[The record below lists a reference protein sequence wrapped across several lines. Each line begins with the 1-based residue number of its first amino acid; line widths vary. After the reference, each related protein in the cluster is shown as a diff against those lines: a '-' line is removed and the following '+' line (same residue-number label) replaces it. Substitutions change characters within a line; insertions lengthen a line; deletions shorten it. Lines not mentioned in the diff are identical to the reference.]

1 MQRTLSSRR
10 GFLKL
15 VGASATLPLLAACQA
30 TPGTPVPAGP
40 TAPVAASGQPTIVA
54 APTSAVAAPTAAAA
68 GSPKPGGTLKAMQA
82 GDLSSVD
89 GHYYT
94 PGAGLSAWIVFDTL
108 TEYDDNLRPQPAL
121 AESWDQSSDSK
132 QISLTLRKGV
142 NFHSGRE
149 VTSDDLIYNLN
160 RILDFKLTAGIIT
173 GFVPPNTQWD
183 APDKYTVTITTE
195 KPWINVFDFLQVF
208 NILDPNS
215 PEGPRGKSTAVGT
228 GAFSMVEWVQGD
240 HVTYARNKDYWR
252 TGKPLLDQI
261 VLNIAK
267 DQQAMAVQL
276 EAGQVDFIVN
286 PTIQDYVRLAD
297 DTSKFQ
303 GLELPNPAA
312 FAMMQPN
319 STRPPMDN
327 KLVRQALNWA
337 IDRQRM
343 DDAVQLG
350 RVKIQDLPWP
360 PASPA
365 SEPQKNNLITFDLD
379 KAKSLLQQAGVG
391 PFDLDLLYSAVS
403 TTAAQQAQIYQQDLA
418 KIGVNGIIRTLQP
431 AALLDAW
438 HTQTYGLYFAGDPWA
453 NLEPLT
459 QFTSGSTTNYR
470 GNNGGYLSEAYTKL
484 VEAAAGEVDPVKR
497 KQIYSQLNDFLLD
510 EAFVYALWS
519 NVTRAVAK
527 PNIKDLG
534 HRRNEM
540 WTFYNAWLA

>member
-108 TEYDDNLRPQPAL
+108 TEYDDNLKPQPAL

>member
-1 MQRTLSSRR
+1 M
-10 GFLKL
+10 F
-15 VGASATLPLLAACQA
+15 LLAACQ
-30 TPGTPVPAGP
+30 TVPSTTSP
-40 TAPVAASGQPTIVA
+40 TLPTTAPAAQPTTA
-54 APTSAVAAPTAAAA
+54 AVAAPTTASAKPTAAQAA
-68 GSPKPGGTLKAMQA
+68 SPKLGGMLKAVQA

-108 TEYDDNLRPQPAL
+108 TEYDDNLIPQPAL
-121 AESWDQSSDSK
+121 AESWDQSADKK

-142 NFHSGRE
+142 TFHSGRE
-149 VTSDDLIYNLN
+149 VTSDDIIYNLN

-173 GFVPPNTQWD
+173 GFVPPNTQWQTR
-183 APDKYTVTITTE
+183 DKYTVTITTE
-195 KPWINVFDFLQVF
+195 KPWINIFDFLQVL
-208 NILDPNS
+208 NILDQNS
-215 PEGPRGKSTAVGT
+215 PEGPRGKTTAVGT

-240 HVTYARNKDYWR
+240 HVTYAKNKDYWR

-261 VLNIAK
+261 ILNIAK
-267 DQQAMAVQL
+267 DQQAMVVQL
-276 EAGQVDFIVN
+276 EGGQVDFIVN
-286 PTIQDYVRLAD
+286 PTIQDFVRLAD
-297 DTSKFQ
+297 DTTRYQ

-319 STRPPMDN
+319 SMRPPMDN

-343 DDAVQLG
+343 ADAVQLG

-365 SEPQKNNLITFDLD
+365 SEPQKNGLITFNLD
-379 KAKSLLQQAGVG
+379 KAKSLLEQAGVG
-391 PFDLDLLYSAVS
+391 NFDLDLLHSAVS
-403 TTAAQQAQIYQQDLA
+403 ATNGQLAQIYQSDLA
-418 KIGVNGIIRTLQP
+418 KIGVNGIIRTLQR

-438 HTQTYGLYFAGDPWA
+438 HQQTYGLYFAADPWA

-470 GNNGGYLSEAYTKL
+470 GNNSGYLSEGYTKL
-484 VEAAAGEVDPVKR
+484 VEAAAGEVDATKR

-510 EAFVYALWS
+510 EAFVYPLYS

-527 PNIKDLG
+527 PNLKDLG

>member
-1 MQRTLSSRR
+1 M
-10 GFLKL
+10 
-15 VGASATLPLLAACQA
+15 GAAMPLLAACQVA
-30 TPGTPVPAGP
+30 PGSASPTQPP
-40 TAPVAASGQPTIVA
+40 TAPAAQQTTASVA
-54 APTSAVAAPTAAAA
+54 APTTAAAA
-68 GSPKPGGTLKAMQA
+68 PTTASAANPKPGGTLTAMQA

-108 TEYDDNLRPQPAL
+108 TEYDDNLKPQPAL

-142 NFHSGRE
+142 TFHSGRE

-173 GFVPPNTQWD
+173 GFVPPNTQWQ
-183 APDKYTVTITTE
+183 ARDKYTVTITTE
-195 KPWINVFDFLQVF
+195 KPWINVFDFLQVL
-208 NILDPNS
+208 NIVDQNS
-215 PEGPRGKSTAVGT
+215 PDGPRGKTTAVGT

-240 HVTYARNKDYWR
+240 HVTYAKNKNYWR

-261 VLNIAK
+261 ILNIAK
-267 DQQAMAVQL
+267 DQQSMAVQL

-286 PTIQDYVRLAD
+286 PTIQDYARLSD
-297 DTSKFQ
+297 DTTKYQ

-319 STRPPMDN
+319 STRSPMDN

-343 DDAVQLG
+343 ADTVQLG

-365 SEPQKNNLITFDLD
+365 AEPQKNNLITFNLD
-379 KAKSLLQQAGVG
+379 KAKSLLDQAGISN
-391 PFDLDLLYSAVS
+391 FDLDLLYSAVS
-403 TTAAQQAQIYQQDLA
+403 TTAAQQAQIYQSDLA

-438 HTQTYGLYFAGDPWA
+438 HTQTYGLYFAADPWA

-470 GNNGGYLSEAYTKL
+470 GNNGGYLSDGYTKL
-484 VEAAAGEVDPVKR
+484 VEAAAGEVDPARR

-510 EAFVYALWS
+510 EAFVYPLWS
-519 NVTRAVAK
+519 NITRAVAK
-527 PNIKDLG
+527 TKLKDLG

>member
-15 VGASATLPLLAACQA
+15 VGAGAAVPLLAACQTA
-30 TPGTPVPAGP
+30 GTS
-40 TAPVAASGQPTIVA
+40 APSAPPPA
-54 APTSAVAAPTAAAA
+54 APPTAAAVTA
-68 GSPKPGGTLKAMQA
+68 TTSAAPAPTTAQAANPKPGGTLKAMQA

-108 TEYDDNLRPQPAL
+108 TEYDDNLKPQPAL
-121 AESWDQSSDSK
+121 AESWDQSSDGK

-173 GFVPPNTQWD
+173 GFVPPNTQWQ
-183 APDKYTVTITTE
+183 ARDKYTVTITTE

-228 GAFSMVEWVQGD
+228 GAFSLVEWVQGD
-240 HVTYARNKDYWR
+240 HVTYAKNKDYWR

-267 DQQAMAVQL
+267 DQQAMTVQL

-319 STRPPMDN
+319 STRAPMDN

-343 DDAVQLG
+343 ADAVQLG

-391 PFDLDLLYSAVS
+391 NFELDLLYSAVS
-403 TTAAQQAQIYQQDLA
+403 ATAAQQAQIYQQDLA
-418 KIGVNGIIRTLQP
+418 KIGVNGVIRTLQP

-438 HTQTYGLYFAGDPWA
+438 HTQTYGLYFAGDPWS

-470 GNNGGYLSEAYTKL
+470 GNNGGYLSEAYTQL
-484 VEAAAGEVDPVKR
+484 VEAAAGEVDPAKR

-527 PNIKDLG
+527 PNLKDLG

-540 WTFYNAWLA
+540 WTFYNASFA

>member
-1 MQRTLSSRR
+1 
-10 GFLKL
+10 
-15 VGASATLPLLAACQA
+15 VACQA
-30 TPGTPVPAGP
+30 APGTPSPARP
-40 TAPVAASGQPTIVA
+40 TTAPAAQPTTAPVGAPTTAAA
-54 APTSAVAAPTAAAA
+54 APTTVAAAPTAASAA
-68 GSPKPGGTLKAMQA
+68 SPKLGGTLKAMQA
-82 GDLSSVD
+82 GDLASVD

-108 TEYDDNLRPQPAL
+108 TEYDDNLKPQPAL

-142 NFHSGRE
+142 TFHSGRE

-173 GFVPPNTQWD
+173 GFVPPNTEWK
-183 APDKYTVTITTE
+183 ARDKYTVTITTE
-195 KPWINVFDFLQVF
+195 KPWINVFDFLQVL
-208 NILDPNS
+208 NILDQNS
-215 PEGPRGKSTAVGT
+215 PDGPRGKTTAVGT

-240 HVTYARNKDYWR
+240 HVTYTKNKNYWR

-261 VLNIAK
+261 VLTIAK
-267 DQQAMAVQL
+267 DQQAMVVQL
-276 EAGQVDFIVN
+276 EGGQVDFIVN
-286 PTIQDYVRLAD
+286 PTIQDFVRLSG

-312 FAMMQPN
+312 FAMMQAN

-343 DDAVQLG
+343 ADAVQLG

-365 SEPQKNNLITFDLD
+365 SEPQKNNLITFNLD
-379 KAKSLLQQAGVG
+379 KARSLLEQAGVG
-391 PFDLDLLYSAVS
+391 NFDLDLLHSAAS
-403 TTAAQQAQIYQQDLA
+403 LTNGQLAQIYQSDLA
-418 KIGVNGIIRTLQP
+418 KIGVNGIIRNLQP

-438 HTQTYGLYFAGDPWA
+438 HTQTYGLYFAADPWA

-470 GNNGGYLSEAYTKL
+470 GNNGGYLSDAYTKL
-484 VEAAAGEVDPVKR
+484 VETAAGEVDPAKR

-510 EAFVYALWS
+510 EAFVYPLWS
-519 NVTRAVAK
+519 NITRAVARA
-527 PNIKDLG
+527 NLKDLG
-534 HRRNEM
+534 HRRKEM
-540 WTFYNAWLA
+540 WTFYDASLA

>member
-1 MQRTLSSRR
+1 MQSTLSSRR
-10 GFLKL
+10 AFLKL
-15 VGASATLPLLAACQA
+15 VGAGTAMTLLAACQ
-30 TPGTPVPAGP
+30 GTP
-40 TAPVAASGQPTIVA
+40 AASGPTSVPAAQPTTVPLA
-54 APTSAVAAPTAAAA
+54 AQPTTAAAA
-68 GSPKPGGTLKAMQA
+68 PNATTAASPKSGGTLTAMQA

-108 TEYDDNLRPQPAL
+108 TEYDDNLKPQPAL
-121 AESWDQSSDSK
+121 AESWDQSSDGK

-142 NFHSGRE
+142 TFHSGRE

-173 GFVPPNTQWD
+173 GFVPPNTQWT
-183 APDKYTVTITTE
+183 ARDKYTVTMTTE
-195 KPWINVFDFLQVF
+195 KPWINVFDFLQVL
-208 NILDPNS
+208 NILDQNS
-215 PEGPRGKSTAVGT
+215 PDGPRGKTTAVGT

-240 HVTYARNKDYWR
+240 HVTYAKNKNYWR

-267 DQQAMAVQL
+267 DQQAMTVQL
-276 EAGQVDFIVN
+276 ESGQVDFIVN
-286 PTIQDYVRLAD
+286 PTIQDFARLTG
-297 DTSKFQ
+297 DTTKLQ

-319 STRPPMDN
+319 STRAPMDN

-343 DDAVQLG
+343 ADAVQLG

-365 SEPQKNNLITFDLD
+365 SEPQKNGLITFNLD

-391 PFDLDLLYSAVS
+391 QFDLDLLYSAVS
-403 TTAAQQAQIYQQDLA
+403 QTAAQQAQIYQSDLA

-438 HTQTYGLYFAGDPWA
+438 HTQTYGLYFAADPWS

-470 GNNGGYLSEAYTKL
+470 GNNGGYLSDAYTKL
-484 VEAAAGEVDPVKR
+484 VESAASEVDPAKR

-510 EAFVYALWS
+510 EAFVYPLWS

-527 PNIKDLG
+527 TNLKDLG